1 MKDQNWA
8 GQSSFQERHHPANL
22 QGPVREGVGSSKSG
36 PAAMALLTRTA
47 QKPHVR

>member
-8 GQSSFQERHHPANL
+8 GQSSFQERHHPAN